1 VAQAA
6 RPAQCVRFRA
16 NAADLPLVR
25 SASGMQYSSR
35 RKSVETRMRHSVDY
49 LYSLYDA
56 LISINVPNDKARA
69 VVDAM
74 ERDMGTTLATKTDL
88 ENLRVATKAD
98 LENLRVAT
106 KADLQLLRQELK
118 ADTQSL
124 RQEIKSDMQSLH
136 REVKVDMQSLR
147 QELTS
152 QNLATRDELRDQ
164 IGSVRA
170 EVAELRQDNALVRK
184 DMEILATRIDVMPAT
199 MTVRL
204 GSIMV
209 VGIGILFAALKLT
222 WPEV

>member
-1 VAQAA
+1 
-6 RPAQCVRFRA
+6 
-16 NAADLPLVR
+16 
-25 SASGMQYSSR
+25 
-35 RKSVETRMRHSVDY
+35 
-49 LYSLYDA
+49 
-56 LISINVPNDKARA
+56 
-69 VVDAM
+69 
-74 ERDMGTTLATKTDL
+74 
-88 ENLRVATKAD
+88 
-98 LENLRVAT
+98 
-106 KADLQLLRQELK
+106 
-118 ADTQSL
+118 
-124 RQEIKSDMQSLH
+124 
-136 REVKVDMQSLR
+136 MQSLR